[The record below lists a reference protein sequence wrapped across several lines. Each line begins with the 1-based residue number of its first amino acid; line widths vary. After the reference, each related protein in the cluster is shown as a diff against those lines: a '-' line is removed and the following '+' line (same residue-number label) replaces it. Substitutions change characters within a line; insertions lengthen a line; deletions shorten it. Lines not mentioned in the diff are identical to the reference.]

1 MPNIQLQMSQG
12 RLFAFLLPFNVRTLG
27 FTLPEALTQRKSKRP
42 IEGLVCI
49 VLFGIFPAIND
60 SSAVLALPRL

>member
-42 IEGLVCI
+42 VEGLVCI
-49 VLFGIFPAIND
+49 VLVRPTWALVYGIQVPCA
-60 SSAVLALPRL
+60 R